1 MAGKIRVLKLFITLA
16 ILLSVTVVFLAS
28 PSMAPGITSPVDTR
42 DPLTVSYDLTTVPER
57 IKTDAQRLS
66 TALLGDN
73 KEAESEF
80 AEQLL
85 STYIAAKDR
94 EVVILFNPGGW
105 GWRFLSDSPNW
116 HSIFLGMQED
126 LKNSDVKAL
135 FLEYRRSAGTLK
147 SYVDEYMA
155 VIGLYSLKAKALASR
170 INFLTEHIPGL
181 RVILTGESNGT
192 IICDEAMK
200 LLKDNPRVFSIQ
212 TGTPFWHTN
221 LKNDRTLIINDNG
234 VLPDTFSSG
243 DFFTIVSRNIEVM
256 LGFARP
262 DNNKGTILNFFA
274 APGHTYS
281 WEELAVRRQ
290 IENFLETVQKVNE

>member
-1 MAGKIRVLKLFITLA
+1 
-16 ILLSVTVVFLAS
+16 
-28 PSMAPGITSPVDTR
+28 
-42 DPLTVSYDLTTVPER
+42 
-57 IKTDAQRLS
+57 
-66 TALLGDN
+66 
-73 KEAESEF
+73 
-80 AEQLL
+80 
-85 STYIAAKDR
+85 
-94 EVVILFNPGGW
+94 
-105 GWRFLSDSPNW
+105 
-116 HSIFLGMQED
+116 
-126 LKNSDVKAL
+126 
-135 FLEYRRSAGTLK
+135 
-147 SYVDEYMA
+147 MA